1 MLRIAIFLNTSW
13 NIYNFR
19 LSLLKALQAEGHEI
33 ICIAPKDEYSER
45 LVQEGFNFVCL
56 NFNAKSN
63 NPIHDFLL
71 LFKIGSILRRY
82 KPDVLLNYTIKPNL
96 YGTLAAHFSKIK
108 TINNVSGLGTVF
120 IRQNLTT
127 YLAREMYRLAFK
139 YPHHVFFQN
148 KEDRSLFVENGL
160 VKASITDVLPGSGVD
175 LSKFCP
181 DYSTHFDNTITFL
194 MPARLLIDKGVYE
207 YITAAKYI
215 RQKYSNVRFLLI
227 GKPDYDSGLGV
238 KRKDLKSWIQDNIVE
253 YHGFTDHMKDYYTQA
268 DCVVLPSYREGT
280 SKTLLEALAM
290 GKPIITTDV
299 PGCRETVEVW
309 KNGLLCKAKD
319 TDTLIEVF
327 EKFIELDPVQR
338 LAMGKYSR
346 FKAEVEFDEKFVIN
360 KYKKVI
366 FEL

>member
-19 LSLLKALQAEGHEI
+19 LSLLKALQSDGHQI

-45 LVQEGFNFVCL
+45 LIHEGFTFIPL
-56 NFNAKSN
+56 DFNAKSI
-63 NPIHDFLL
+63 NPLNDCLL
-71 LFKIGSILRRY
+71 LFKIGRILRRY
-82 KPDVLLNYTIKPNL
+82 KPDILLNYTIKPNL
-96 YGTLAAHFSKIK
+96 YGTIAARFYNIK

-120 IRQNLTT
+120 LRPTFT
-127 YLAREMYRLAFK
+127 SYLAKEMYRMAFK
-139 YPHHVFFQN
+139 YPNHVFFQN
-148 KEDRSLFVENGL
+148 KEDQNLFVQNGL
-160 VKASITDVLPGSGVD
+160 VRPLITDVLPGSGVD

-181 DYSTHFDNTITFL
+181 DYSTHFDDTITFL

-207 YITAAKYI
+207 YITAAKHI
-215 RQKYSNVRFLLI
+215 KRKHTNVRFLLI

-238 KRKDLKSWIQDNIVE
+238 KRKELKLWIEEKTVE
-253 YHGFTDHMKDYYTQA
+253 YYGFTDHMKDYYTKA

-299 PGCRETVEVW
+299 PGCRETVDPW

-319 TDTLIEVF
+319 SQSLIDVF